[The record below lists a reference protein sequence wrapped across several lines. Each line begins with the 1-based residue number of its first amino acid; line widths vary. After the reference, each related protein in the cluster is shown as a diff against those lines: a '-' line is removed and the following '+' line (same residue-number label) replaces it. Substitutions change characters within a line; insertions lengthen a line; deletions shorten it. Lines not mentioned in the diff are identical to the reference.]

1 MITEKLNVEKLEIK
15 KNVKNVVSIDSSR
28 YIKTILNACDNK
40 KAYNFVVLD
49 VSKTSSITDYFII
62 CSGNNERQTV
72 AIAEEVLA
80 KCQQEGIEFYYEEG
94 FETGRWILLVTD
106 NIIVHIFQRDEREV
120 YDLES
125 LWYDNNS
132 IDVEQYG
139 IKNWK

>member
-1 MITEKLNVEKLEIK
+1 MNLDN
-15 KNVKNVVSIDSSR
+15 KNIESILR
-28 YIKTILNACDNK
+28 ACDNK
-40 KAYNFVVLD
+40 KAFNFTILN

-72 AIAEEVLA
+72 AIADEVIE
-80 KCQQEGIEFYYEEG
+80 KCGKDGIDFYYKEG
-94 FETGRWILLVTD
+94 FDTGRWILLETD
-106 NIIVHIFQRDEREV
+106 NIIVHVFHKDEREI

-125 LWYDNNS
+125 LWFDNNL

>member
-1 MITEKLNVEKLEIK
+1 MITEKLNLEKLEIK
-15 KNVKNVVSIDSSR
+15 KNVKNVVSIDSNR
-28 YIKTILNACDNK
+28 YINTILNACDNK

-106 NIIVHIFQRDEREV
+106 NIIVHIFQRDEREI